1 MPDAANRPDWTP
13 ELRARLAG
21 VDADPARIDDIV
33 LELEQHLED
42 RYDEL
47 IEDGLGA
54 DAARA
59 AVLAELAS
67 PHVLRRAL
75 GPLERAPR
83 PAARVLGAPARGRWL
98 LGLWSDVR
106 DGARA
111 LRASPGLTV
120 VALLTLAVGIGANV
134 AIFSVVNAVLLRP
147 LPFAD
152 PDRLVGFWGSAPKMG
167 VPVVTWPDALYVHF
181 RNRARVLR
189 PVAAYGE
196 YQFTITNGSGDAER
210 IRGAAVTANF
220 FETLGRSP
228 IRGRAFTAAEE
239 GPRKEH
245 VAILGYGLWQR
256 RYRGDPAIVGK
267 TIEAAEGPATIVG
280 VMPPDF
286 DFPNRAEVWLPLE
299 TDQTSLDCWCY
310 RAIGRLAPGAT
321 PDEGSRELAWL
332 MDGFYRERKG
342 QPARDPKAKDPEAI
356 VIAQPLARTLV
367 GDVRGPLLIL
377 LCAVATVL
385 LIACAN
391 VANLLL
397 ARASARTREIALRAC
412 LGASPWRIA
421 RQLFVESLLLAAG
434 GSMLGLAVAAWS
446 TRLLARLAAERLP
459 HVNAVP
465 LDPSV
470 LLFTMAVTV
479 LTVVLFGVGPAVRGA
494 RVDLHEVVRD
504 GWRATRSAAGRR
516 LADAFVVGQF
526 ALSVMLLVVAAL
538 LLRSLGELLSVDPGF
553 RPDGVLVGRVS
564 MPWLDVPETRNRA
577 RALAFYSQLDARI
590 AVLPGVRRAGLSSA
604 APFSDGEMAQVFA
617 IKGRE
622 PGPDEP
628 KLVASVRA
636 VTPGYFDAIG
646 TTLRRGRLIEPA
658 DRPDAPLVVVVDET
672 LARRFWPDGNAV
684 GQLLRLGDKGPWC
697 TIVGVVGSVK
707 HHDLAADARRFVYV
721 PFAQRLPLEMDLV
734 VRTAVDPASLTSAL
748 RHEIH
753 ALDPSLPFYDVHTLD
768 DAVER
773 SVDTRRLTNRLLA
786 WFSMAAIALASLGI
800 YGVTAL
806 GVGQRVQEFGVRLAL
821 GAPRAAVLRLVLR
834 RGLTLAIAGLAIG
847 LAGAAWLTR
856 YVSTLLFRVAPLD
869 PAIFT
874 AATLTLVAV
883 ALVACYIPARRA
895 TRTDPLVA
903 LRSP

>member
-1 MPDAANRPDWTP
+1 MPDADNRPDWTP

-59 AVLAELAS
+59 SALAELAS

-75 GPLERAPR
+75 GLVERAPR
-83 PAARVLGAPARGRWL
+83 PAPRVLGAPARGGWL
-98 LGLWSDVR
+98 LGLWGDVR

-152 PDRLVGFWGSAPKMG
+152 PDRLIGFWGSAPKMG
-167 VPVVTWPDALYVHF
+167 VPVVAWPDALYVHF
-181 RNRARVLR
+181 RNRGRVLR

-256 RYRGDPAIVGK
+256 RYRGDPTIVGK
-267 TIEAAEGPATIVG
+267 TIQAAEGPATIVG

-299 TDQTSLDCWCY
+299 TDQASLDCWCY

-321 PDEGSRELAWL
+321 PDEGARELAWL

-465 LDPSV
+465 LDASV
-470 LLFTMAVTV
+470 LLFTIAVTV

-494 RVDLHEVVRD
+494 RIDLHEVVRD

-590 AVLPGVRRAGLSSA
+590 AALPGVRRAGLSSA

-658 DRPDAPLVVVVDET
+658 DRPDTPLVVVVDET

-684 GQLLRLGDKGPWC
+684 GQLLRLGDKGPWR

-707 HHDLAADARRFVYV
+707 HYDLAADARRFVYV

-786 WFSMAAIALASLGI
+786 WFSIAAIALASLGI

-869 PAIFT
+869 PAIF
-874 AATLTLVAV
+874 AAAALALVAV

>member
-1 MPDAANRPDWTP
+1 MPDTPDRPDWTP

-47 IEDGLGA
+47 IEDGRDPA
-54 DAARA
+54 AARA
-59 AVLAELAS
+59 AALAELAS
-67 PHVLRRAL
+67 PDVLRRAL
-75 GPLERAPR
+75 GMVERPAPR
-83 PAARVLGAPARGRWL
+83 SPRVLGAPARGGWL
-98 LGLWSDVR
+98 LGLWGDVR
-106 DGARA
+106 DGVRA
-111 LRASPGLTV
+111 LRTSPGLTV

-152 PDRLVGFWGSAPKMG
+152 PDRLVGFWGSAPQMG
-167 VPVVTWPDALYVHF
+167 VPIVAWPDALYVRF
-181 RNRARVLR
+181 RNRGRLLR
-189 PVAAYGE
+189 PVAAYGQ
-196 YQFTITNGSGDAER
+196 YQYTITNGTGDAER

-220 FETLGRSP
+220 FETLGRWP
-228 IRGRAFTAAEE
+228 IRGRAFTSEE
-239 GPRKEH
+239 EAPRREH

-256 RYRGDPAIVGK
+256 RYGGDPRIVGR
-267 TIEAAEGPATIVG
+267 TIQAAEGPATIVG
-280 VMPPDF
+280 VMPPGF
-286 DFPNRAEVWLPLE
+286 DFPNRAEVWIPLE
-299 TDQTSLDCWCY
+299 TDPTSIDCWCY
-310 RAIGRLAPGAT
+310 SAIGRLAPGAT
-321 PDEGSRELAWL
+321 PEDGAREMAWL
-332 MDGFYRERKG
+332 TDGFYRERDRK
-342 QPARDPKAKDPEAI
+342 PAPDPKAKDPEAI

-377 LCAVATVL
+377 LCAVGTVL

-421 RQLFVESLLLAAG
+421 RQLFVESLLLALG
-434 GSMLGLAVAAWS
+434 GSILGLALAAWS
-446 TRLLARLAAERLP
+446 SRLLARLAAERLP
-459 HVNAVP
+459 HVHGVP

-470 LLFTMAVTV
+470 LLFTVAVTV

-494 RVDLHEVVRD
+494 RIDLHDVVRD

-516 LADAFVVGQF
+516 LADAFVVVQF
-526 ALSVMLLVVAAL
+526 ALSVVLLVVAAL
-538 LLRSLGELLSVDPGF
+538 LLRSLGELLAVDPGF
-553 RPDGVLVGRVS
+553 RPEGVLVGRVS
-564 MPWLDVPETRNRA
+564 MPWLDMPEARNWARA
-577 RALAFYSQLDARI
+577 RAFYSQLDARL
-590 AVLPGVRRAGLSSA
+590 AALPGVRRAGLTSI
-604 APFSDGEMAQVFA
+604 APFSDGEMGQIFF

-636 VTPGYFDAIG
+636 VTPGYFDAVG
-646 TTLRRGRLIEPA
+646 TGLRRGRMLEA
-658 DRPDAPLVVVVDET
+658 GDREGTPPVVVVDET

-684 GQLLRLGDKGPWC
+684 GQRLRLGDTGPWR

-707 HHDLAADARRFVYV
+707 HHDLAGDALRYVYV
-721 PFAQRLPLEMDLV
+721 PHAQHPSLEMDLV
-734 VRTAVDPASLTSAL
+734 VRTTVDPASLSSVL
-748 RHEIH
+748 RREIH
-753 ALDPSLPFYDVHTLD
+753 ALDPSLPLYDVHTLD
-768 DAVER
+768 EAVER
-773 SVDTRRLTNRLLA
+773 SVGTRRLTNRLLA
-786 WFSMAAIALASLGI
+786 WFSIAAIVLASLGI

-806 GVGQRVQEFGVRLAL
+806 SVGQRVQEFGVRLAL
-821 GAPRAAVLRLVLR
+821 GASRPAVLRLVLR
-834 RGLTLAIAGLAIG
+834 QGLTLAIVGVAIG
-847 LAGAAWLTR
+847 LAGAAWLTQ

-869 PAIFT
+869 PVIFA

-883 ALVACYIPARRA
+883 ALIACYVPARRA

>member
-1 MPDAANRPDWTP
+1 MPDATNRPDWTP

-47 IEDGLGA
+47 IEDGLDL

-59 AVLAELAS
+59 SALAELAS

-75 GPLERAPR
+75 AMVER
-83 PAARVLGAPARGRWL
+83 PAPPPPRVLGAPSRGGWL
-98 LGLWSDVR
+98 LGVWGDVR

-120 VALLTLAVGIGANV
+120 VALLTLAVGIGASV

-152 PDRLVGFWGSAPKMG
+152 PDRLVGFWASEPKRG
-167 VPVVTWPDALYVHF
+167 LPVVAWADALYVRF
-181 RNRARVLR
+181 RDRGRVLR

-196 YQFTITNGSGDAER
+196 YQFTITNGTGEAER
-210 IRGAAVTANF
+210 IRGAAITANF
-220 FETLGRSP
+220 FDTLGRSP

-239 GPRKEH
+239 GPRTEH

-256 RYRGDPAIVGK
+256 RYGGDPTIVGR
-267 TIEAAEGPATIVG
+267 IIQAAEGPATIVG

-286 DFPNRAEVWLPLE
+286 DFPNRAEVWIPLE
-299 TDQTSLDCWCY
+299 TNPASTDCWCY

-321 PDEGSRELAWL
+321 PEEGAREMAWL
-332 MDGFYRERKG
+332 TDGFSRERKG
-342 QPARDPKAKDPEAI
+342 QPARDPKARDPEAI

-377 LCAVATVL
+377 LCAVGTVL

-421 RQLFVESLLLAAG
+421 RQLFVESLLLALG
-434 GSMLGLAVAAWS
+434 GSILGLGFAAWS
-446 TRLLARLAAERLP
+446 SRVLARLAAERLP
-459 HVNAVP
+459 HVNAMP
-465 LDPSV
+465 LDPLV
-470 LLFTMAVTV
+470 LLFTLAVTI

-494 RVDLHEVVRD
+494 RIDLHDVVRD

-526 ALSVMLLVVAAL
+526 ALSVVLLVVAAL
-538 LLRSLGELLSVDPGF
+538 LLRSLGEILSVDPGF
-553 RPDGVLVGRVS
+553 QPEGVLVGRVS
-564 MPWLDVPETRNRA
+564 MPWQDMPQDRNLARA
-577 RALAFYSQLDARI
+577 REFYTQLDARV
-590 AVLPGVRRAGLSSA
+590 AALPGVRRAGLSST
-604 APFSDGEMAQVFA
+604 APFSDGEVAQVFA

-628 KLVASVRA
+628 KPVTSVRA
-636 VTPGYFDAIG
+636 VTPGYFESVG
-646 TTLRRGRLIEPA
+646 TRLRRGRLLEA
-658 DRPDAPLVVVVDET
+658 GDRPGTPLVVLVDET
-672 LARRFWPDGNAV
+672 LARRFWPDGDAI
-684 GQLLRLGDKGPWC
+684 GQQLRLGNTGPWR
-697 TIVGVVGSVK
+697 TIVGVAGSVK
-707 HHDLAADARRFVYV
+707 HGDLAADTKPYVYL
-721 PFAQRLPLEMDLV
+721 PHAQRPSLEMDLV
-734 VRTAVDPASLTSAL
+734 VRTTVEPASLSPAL
-748 RHEIH
+748 RREIH

-768 DAVER
+768 EAVER
-773 SVDTRRLTNRLLA
+773 SVGTRRLTNRLLA
-786 WFSMAAIALASLGI
+786 WFAIAAIVLASLGI

-806 GVGQRVQEFGVRLAL
+806 SVGQRVQEFGVRLAL
-821 GAPRAAVLRLVLR
+821 GASRPAVLRLVLR
-834 RGLTLAIAGLAIG
+834 QGLTLALIGVALG
-847 LAGAAWLTR
+847 LAGAAWLTQ
-856 YVSTLLFRVAPLD
+856 YVSTLLFNVAPLD
-869 PAIFT
+869 PAIFA

-883 ALVACYIPARRA
+883 ALIACYVPARRA

-903 LRSP
+903 LRAP